1 MKIHSI
7 KYNFAMN
14 AATTVL
20 NFLFP
25 LITFPYVSR
34 ILMPAGYGAAE
45 FALSTANLFA
55 LVALLGVNTYG
66 IRECAKVRDDE
77 AQLARVLQELI
88 VVVGVWT
95 IVVTAAFYVSA
106 ITIPR
111 FAESGSLFL
120 VAGAL
125 IPLTTLGMQWF
136 MSAMEQYAFMAVRN
150 LVVKLVVIAAM
161 FIFVHTEK
169 DVVIWVAISVLST
182 GLASIANALYIFRN
196 VKLQKWRSLDWKR
209 HLKPLIIFFLM
220 VASTTIYTTLDAV
233 MLGYMTTDAD
243 VGYYNVATKIKLV
256 FVSIIGALAGVLIP
270 RATHALASN
279 NKDEYYRIVNLS
291 VHAAVIYAFFV
302 VAAGVLFAEPLIL
315 LLAGDQ
321 YDASVLTLQAIMP
334 AVFFISFT
342 QITLSEILVPKNGE
356 KKLTIVYAIAGVI
369 DIALNLVLIPHYQS
383 LGAAI
388 ATTIAECFVFVAHMV
403 IVGRMESMKPY
414 LVGCG
419 KILPWEGL
427 SVGILI
433 GGRLLFGCSILTAAV
448 SVILALAV
456 LIAGL
461 RAVKEPL
468 VMDLT
473 STACRVLKR

>member
-1 MKIHSI
+1 
-7 KYNFAMN
+7 MN

-34 ILMPAGYGAAE
+34 VLMPAGYGAAE

-95 IVVTAAFYVSA
+95 IVVTAAFYVST

-111 FAESGSLFL
+111 FAESGPLFL

-150 LVVKLVVIAAM
+150 LVVKLVVIIAM
-161 FIFVHTEK
+161 FVFVHTEN

-182 GLASIANALYIFRN
+182 GLASIANAVYIFRN
-196 VKLQKWRSLDWKR
+196 VKLQKWHSLEWKR

-220 VASTTIYTTLDAV
+220 VASTTIYTMLDAV

-256 FVSIIGALAGVLIP
+256 FTSIIGALAGVLIP
-270 RATHALASN
+270 RATHALAVN
-279 NKDEYYRIVNLS
+279 NESEYFRIVNLS
-291 VHAAVIYAFFV
+291 VHAAVIYSFFV
-302 VAAGVLFAEPLIL
+302 LVAGILFAEPLIL
-315 LLAGDQ
+315 LLAGNQ
-321 YDASVLTLQAIMP
+321 YGSSVMVLQAIIP

-356 KKLTIVYAIAGVI
+356 KKLVIVYAIAGAI
-369 DIALNLVLIPHYQS
+369 DIVLNLALIPPYQA

-388 ATTIAECFVFVAHMV
+388 ATTIAECFVFVAHV
-403 IVGRMESMKPY
+403 IIVGRMESLGPY
-414 LVGCG
+414 LVGCAR
-419 KILPWEGL
+419 ILPWEGL
-427 SVGILI
+427 SIFALI
-433 GGRLLFGCSILTAAV
+433 GGRILFGCSLLAAV
-448 SVILALAV
+448 ASIFAALAILV
-456 LIAGL
+456 VGL
-461 RAVKEPL
+461 RAAKEPL
-468 VMDLT
+468 VRDLT
-473 STACRVLKR
+473 STMLRRLKR